1 MKNNRML
8 FNIDVPEGW
17 EDQTVHTFMGPDDSG
32 MVHMLTVTI
41 DRDLGGMELD
51 EFARERI
58 DNITATMQSIEI
70 LKDEPK
76 ELENGRRVHEFV
88 YRWIPTPDKIIYKK
102 QIFMIT
108 DGTGYTFSAD
118 FSKKTLKT
126 IAMQVEQ
133 MINSFEPVEMPDK
146 D

>member
-8 FNIDVPEGW
+8 FNIDIPEGW
-17 EDQTVHTFMGPDDSG
+17 QDQTVHTFMGPDDSG
-32 MVHMLTVTI
+32 IVHMLTVII
-41 DRDLGGMELD
+41 DRDVGEMELD

-58 DNITATMQSIEI
+58 DNVIDTIHGIEI

-76 ELENGRRVHEFV
+76 DLENGRKVHEFV
-88 YRWIPTPDKIIYKK
+88 YRWIPTPDKVIFKK
-102 QIFMIT
+102 HIFMILG
-108 DGTGYTFSAD
+108 GTGYTFSAD

-126 IAMQVEQ
+126 IARQVEQ
-133 MINSFEPVEMPDK
+133 MINSFEPVEIPGK